1 MAQNSVS
8 HGYIFQKLLEQGRSP
23 KDEDYVTAFQSE
35 VLCFFELN
43 QSSLTDKAADELL
56 EYAKNKFH
64 KQLHQFYIDHKSRVE
79 TIKKKHKVRK
89 FIIFVNSFVFKS
101 YLKIQIFLK
110 NLSQLIIT
118 YFLALFFIYYFS
130 TVDCHH

>member
-1 MAQNSVS
+1 M
-8 HGYIFQKLLEQGRSP
+8 
-23 KDEDYVTAFQSE
+23 TAFQSE

-43 QSSLTDKAADELL
+43 QSSLMDKAADELL

-89 FIIFVNSFVFKS
+89 FIF
-101 YLKIQIFLK
+101 FLK
-110 NLSQLIIT
+110 LETTKPFIFECILPLPCQLLFSFMHKKIT
-118 YFLALFFIYYFS
+118 FMNVSIPK
-130 TVDCHH
+130 

>member
-1 MAQNSVS
+1 MAPNSVS

-23 KDEDYVTAFQSE
+23 KDGDYVTAFQSE

-89 FIIFVNSFVFKS
+89 FIFFVNSFVFKS
-101 YLKIQIFLK
+101 YLTIQNFFKKSFSTYYYIFLSVIFHILCF
-110 NLSQLIIT
+110 N
-118 YFLALFFIYYFS
+118 
-130 TVDCHH
+130 C

>member
-1 MAQNSVS
+1 MAPNSVS

-23 KDEDYVTAFQSE
+23 KDGDYVTAFQSE

-101 YLKIQIFLK
+101 YLTIQNFFKKSFSTYYYIFLSVILHILCF
-110 NLSQLIIT
+110 N
-118 YFLALFFIYYFS
+118 
-130 TVDCHH
+130 C

>member
-1 MAQNSVS
+1 MAPNSVS

-23 KDEDYVTAFQSE
+23 KDGDYVTAFQSE

-89 FIIFVNSFVFKS
+89 FIFFVNSFNSKS
-101 YLKIQIFLK
+101 YLTIQTFFFKSFSTYFYIFLSVIFHILCF
-110 NLSQLIIT
+110 N
-118 YFLALFFIYYFS
+118 
-130 TVDCHH
+130 C